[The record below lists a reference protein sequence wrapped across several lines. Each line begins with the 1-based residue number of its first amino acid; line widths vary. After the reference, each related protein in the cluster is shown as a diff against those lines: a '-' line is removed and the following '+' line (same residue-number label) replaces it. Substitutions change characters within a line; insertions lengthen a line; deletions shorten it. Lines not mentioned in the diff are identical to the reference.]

1 MQHPECSLPPVL
13 PWGRPQALPDAPPF
27 SRMQEECAAVD
38 RGRDVEAG
46 GEEEEGLAR
55 EDERPA
61 EDGAQGRAGGQ
72 AAAPGEGDGEQLEQD
87 LEEEEEQGDQDS
99 SRRACSLDEAFE
111 EELMA
116 QLEEYEQVIQDFQAE
131 LESTRTRYSLATG
144 RAPEMPRPGHGPPGA
159 GPSRE
164 PRERARGVAGPG
176 PGPAFIAG
184 PVLAPPPSR
193 RSLRSHPVFTTTSGL
208 PGVAAAEGQHGER
221 AAADGAAGA
230 EAAAAGHDGQG
241 GGGLA
246 RPHPRTPA
254 RQLRSPGFRPTD
266 GEAEGRAA
274 RHSQATPPAALWPET
289 SPLAP
294 GHFSGT
300 SWPLSPRARA
310 HPRFRSYC
318 SPEPTPR

>member
-27 SRMQEECAAVD
+27 SRMQEECATAD

-72 AAAPGEGDGEQLEQD
+72 AAVPGEGDGEQLEQD

-164 PRERARGVAGPG
+164 PRERARGSL
-176 PGPAFIAG
+176 
-184 PVLAPPPSR
+184 VLAPAPPSSPAR
-193 RSLRSHPVFTTTSGL
+193 FSPLPLPAAHSGAILSLQRQVDFQESQLQKVSMENELLQTELRERKQQLQAMTDK
-208 PGVAAAEGQHGER
+208 VAVASPA
-221 AAADGAAGA
+221 
-230 EAAAAGHDGQG
+230 
-241 GGGLA
+241 
-246 RPHPRTPA
+246 PHPRTPA
-254 RQLRSPGFRPTD
+254 RQLRSPVSVPRM
-266 GEAEGRAA
+266 EKLKAA
-274 RHSQATPPAALWPET
+274 Q
-289 SPLAP
+289 
-294 GHFSGT
+294 
-300 SWPLSPRARA
+300 
-310 HPRFRSYC
+310 
-318 SPEPTPR
+318 

>member
-1 MQHPECSLPPVL
+1 MAQHPECSLPPVL

-27 SRMQEECAAVD
+27 SRMQEECAAAD

-72 AAAPGEGDGEQLEQD
+72 AAVPGEGDGEQLEQD

-164 PRERARGVAGPG
+164 PRERARGDAGPG

-246 RPHPRTPA
+246 RPPSPHPRPA
-254 RQLRSPGFRPTD
+254 APVARFPGFRPTD
-266 GEAEGRAA
+266 R
-274 RHSQATPPAALWPET
+274 
-289 SPLAP
+289 
-294 GHFSGT
+294 
-300 SWPLSPRARA
+300 
-310 HPRFRSYC
+310 RS
-318 SPEPTPR
+318 